1 MKGKL
6 IVFSGPSGV
15 GKGTIR
21 KELKFTDYVFSVS
34 STTRAIREGEV
45 NGVHYN
51 FISHD
56 EFAKKI
62 SNGEMLEHAEFV
74 GNCYGT
80 EKAVVEKLLDE
91 GKNVFLEIECQGA
104 IQVIEKMDDVLSIFI
119 LPPSIEELES
129 RLVNRGTE
137 AREVVDKRLEKARE
151 ELALKTH
158 YKYNVINDELER
170 VVKEIDEILF
180 SELAKGANE

>member
-1 MKGKL
+1 MRGKL

-34 STTRAIREGEV
+34 STTRKCREGEV
-45 NGVHYN
+45 DGVHYN
-51 FISHD
+51 FISRPQF
-56 EFAKKI
+56 ETKI
-62 SNGEMLEHAEFV
+62 TNGEMLEYAEFV
-74 GNCYGT
+74 GNYYGT
-80 EKAVVEKLLDE
+80 EKSVVEALLAE

-119 LPPSIEELES
+119 LPPSLEELED

-137 AREVVDKRLEKARE
+137 TREVLDKRLAKAKE
-151 ELALKTH
+151 ELDLKSH
-158 YKYNVINDELER
+158 YKYNVINDDLNR
-170 VVKEIDEILF
+170 VVAEIDEILNN
-180 SELAKGANE
+180 ELVKGGHE